1 MFDNL
6 FGKKKPTPEPEDD
19 NDEDE
24 VPERKKT
31 VYPVFGFRCLP
42 ALHMKARVQAKSLN
56 VDICILAEHGL
67 QLGLN
72 DIEDAMKDP
81 EEMENL
87 RKHLIEY
94 HAINHLAESVANY
107 DKESAEYIREGQI
120 RKFHKEKAIRDL
132 VELWTRYN
140 YDPLLMKEIIIQEL
154 QRRAAFIR
162 RRAAQDGTRQYA
174 QNAENKNTNTS
185 EK

>member
-19 NDEDE
+19 NGFDEI
-24 VPERKKT
+24 PERKKT
-31 VYPVFGFRCLP
+31 VYPVFGFRCMP

-56 VDICILAEHGL
+56 VDTCVLAEHAI

-72 DIEDAMKDP
+72 DIEEAMKDP
-81 EEMENL
+81 EETENL

-107 DKESAEYIREGQI
+107 DNESAEYIREGQI

-154 QRRAAFIR
+154 QRRAAFMR
-162 RRAAQDGTRQYA
+162 QRAAQQRNRQDVR
-174 QNAENKNTNTS
+174 NAENEDRNTS
-185 EK
+185 KA